1 MVKKKQIF
9 CYRKVDFYK
18 EAYIGGVFIRAENNE
33 ENRFM
38 YILEGVHEEIK
49 PLLKTIKRFKKDF
62 KNNKKT
68 PADVYGAIIFKIRF
82 NRTSPLKKEFWTTKT
97 KETMEL
103 DQNYR
108 LRQYIKMFDND
119 RQGLYQIM
127 IMPYQYEVKKK
138 NWVLSNW
145 LPVLATI
152 TDEELGKIAVMS
164 TKTQVDPSAKDM
176 ALYSIEWVKGYD
188 VDKEELVETEETRKS
203 NMVLN

>member
-1 MVKKKQIF
+1 MNKKF
-9 CYRKVDFYK
+9 CYRKVDFYN
-18 EAYIGGVFIRAENNE
+18 EAYIGGIFIKAENNE

-49 PLLKTIKRFKKDF
+49 PLLNVIKRFKKDF
-62 KNNKKT
+62 KNNKKN
-68 PADVYGAIIFKIRF
+68 PADVYGAVILKIRF
-82 NRTSPLKKEFWTTKT
+82 NRTAPLKKEFWTTKT
-97 KETMEL
+97 KEEMEL

-108 LRQYIKMFDND
+108 LRQYIKMFDNG

-127 IMPYQYEVKKK
+127 IMPYQYEVEKK

-152 TDEELGKIAVMS
+152 TDEELAKIAVMS